1 MLRTD
6 LTLCAPNEAGSP
18 VVAPEIDHAGF
29 RRVMGSWLSGVSVVS
44 SMADD
49 QPFGLTCSAICSVS
63 VTPPLLLACINS
75 SSATLAA
82 IVGAGAFTVSVLDTD
97 SRAVSE
103 MFAGRGHQQF
113 AYISWHRGHRTG
125 MPVLAAALAYA
136 ECAVHHVSEAGDHT
150 ILLGKVIGGA
160 ADHTR
165 DPLGYWR
172 TNYLHLPDAIE
183 LHGRPDTNAA
193 WIGEL

>member
-1 MLRTD
+1 MLESD
-6 LTLCAPNEAGSP
+6 LTFCAPTEAGS
-18 VVAPEIDHAGF
+18 AAAASEIGRGGF
-29 RRVMGSWLSGVSVVS
+29 RRVMGSWLSGVSIVS

-63 VTPPLLLACINS
+63 MTPPMLLACINS

-82 IVGAGAFTVSVLDTD
+82 IIEAGAFTVSVLDTE
-97 SRAVSE
+97 SRTVSE
-103 MFAGRGHQQF
+103 MFAGRGHEQF
-113 AYISWHRGHRTG
+113 ACISWHRGHCTG

-136 ECAVHHVSEAGDHT
+136 ECTVHHVSEAGDHT
-150 ILLGKVIGGA
+150 IVVGKVLDGA

-183 LHGRPDTNAA
+183 LHGRSDANAA

>member
-1 MLRTD
+1 M
-6 LTLCAPNEAGSP
+6 ASEIGSG
-18 VVAPEIDHAGF
+18 GF
-29 RRVMGSWLSGVSVVS
+29 RRIMGSWLSGVSVVS

-63 VTPPLLLACINS
+63 VTPPLLLACISS

-82 IVGAGAFTVSVLDTD
+82 IIRAGAFTVSVLDTE
-97 SRAVSE
+97 SRAVSD
-103 MFAGRGHQQF
+103 MFAGPGHQQF
-113 AYISWHRGHRTG
+113 ASINWHRGQRTG

-136 ECAVHHVSEAGDHT
+136 ECTVHRVSEAGDHT
-150 ILLGKVIGGA
+150 IVLGKVVDGT
-160 ADHTR
+160 ADDTR

-172 TNYLHLPDAIE
+172 ANYLHLPNAIE
-183 LHGRPDTNAA
+183 LQGRPDVNAA

>member
-1 MLRTD
+1 LLETE
-6 LTLCAPNEAGSP
+6 LALCAPTEAGSS
-18 VVAPEIDHAGF
+18 VAATAIDRAGF
-29 RRVMGSWLSGVSVVS
+29 RRVMSSWLSGVSIVS

-63 VTPPLLLACINS
+63 ATPPLLLVCINS

-82 IVGAGAFTVSVLDTD
+82 IVGAGAFTVSMLDSD

-103 MFAGRGHQQF
+103 MFAGRGHHQF
-113 AYISWHRGHRTG
+113 ACVSWHRGHRTG
-125 MPVLAAALAYA
+125 MPVLAGALAYA

-150 ILLGKVIGGA
+150 IVLGKVIDGA

-183 LHGRPDTNAA
+183 LHGRPDTNAI

>member
-1 MLRTD
+1 LLETD
-6 LTLCAPNEAGSP
+6 LTLWAPTEAGSP
-18 VVAPEIDHAGF
+18 VVAPEIDRAGF

-44 SMADD
+44 SMAYD

-113 AYISWHRGHRTG
+113 ACISWHRGHRTG

-136 ECAVHHVSEAGDHT
+136 ECTVHHVSEAGDHT
-150 ILLGKVIGGA
+150 IVLGKVIDGA
-160 ADHTR
+160 TDHTR

-183 LHGRPDTNAA
+183 LHGRPDTNTA

>member
-1 MLRTD
+1 LLKTD
-6 LTLCAPNEAGSP
+6 LLLCAPTETGLT
-18 VVAPEIDHAGF
+18 VAASEIDRAGF
-29 RRVMGSWLSGVSVVS
+29 RRVLGSWLSGVSIVS

-75 SSATLAA
+75 SSATLAT
-82 IVGAGAFTVSVLDTD
+82 IVGAGAFAVSVLDTD
-97 SRAVSE
+97 SRAISE
-103 MFAGRGHQQF
+103 MFARRGHQQF
-113 AYISWHRGHRTG
+113 ADISWHRGYRTG

-136 ECAVHHVSEAGDHT
+136 ECTVHHVSEAGDHT
-150 ILLGKVIGGA
+150 IVLGKVIDGA

-183 LHGRPDTNAA
+183 LHGRPDTNAS